1 MSVVSE
7 ARAALGSR
15 KTKRR
20 DLGATA
26 RRETKLGLLFVAPW
40 IIGFLVFY
48 LIPMVASL
56 VFSFTEFDLSNP
68 DTLTFV
74 GLDNYIRLFNDPQV
88 RKALGVTLKFMAIA
102 LPIGVVWPLLM
113 ALMLNM
119 KRLWLKQ
126 LLRTLYYLPFI
137 VPVVSVAY
145 IWRGFLNNETGW
157 LNRVLE
163 EVFGLAQAPDWL
175 ASTTWIY
182 PALVLVGLWG
192 VGDAMIR
199 LLAGLQN
206 APPALYEA
214 ARVDGAGPWRTFWN
228 ITLPMISP
236 MLFYNLLLLTIGLF
250 QYFLLAWILGG
261 PNSNPS
267 EATLFY
273 NVYLYK
279 QAFVYSKMGYGA
291 ALAWVLFF
299 MALVVTVVLFGT
311 QKYWVYYAVEE
322 G

>member
-1 MSVVSE
+1 
-7 ARAALGSR
+7 
-15 KTKRR
+15 
-20 DLGATA
+20 
-26 RRETKLGLLFVAPW
+26 
-40 IIGFLVFY
+40 
-48 LIPMVASL
+48 
-56 VFSFTEFDLSNP
+56 
-68 DTLTFV
+68 
-74 GLDNYIRLFNDPQV
+74 
-88 RKALGVTLKFMAIA
+88 
-102 LPIGVVWPLLM
+102 M